1 MVMEHKPQKEAGEKG
16 KKKPQAAQKKA
27 HSQLPSYSL
36 EFKESEKRNSGFGD
50 LGFGYKNR
58 DFRELAQKNVNWLS
72 WLTKKDMLLFLRR
85 QFEAAKGSDAFKSI
99 GAFQNQNEIIKLDEV
114 LRYLEGF
121 LNRRMDN
128 EIPEL
133 ITKSYLRLNKVN
145 LGLKNETEKQVR
157 IALCDS
163 EEVKDVSSD
172 ICRLVFMRGWHGLP
186 YKIRRMMWRVTKWG
200 VEEANFKVENQES
213 VNMNDNVAVD
223 SFEFRRL
230 LDEKKRLLESKERE
244 IARLGRK
251 HSGVKKRYKTE
262 KEIIRRIPKV
272 SLLKKAQDA
281 FASLMSGW
289 GKVRRNTAITT
300 AGARSRYR
308 ATDEQTDY
316 DKVSLF
322 YDEMFARVDEKLD
335 RLIMIRKR
343 RFEDNEYGGIADR
356 PIFKNCIADTARPCE
371 RYIDTLRQIVD
382 KTRELAVP
390 RGFAVAGDG
399 DVNEV
404 LPALKS
410 FSQKALDI
418 IWS

>member
-1 MVMEHKPQKEAGEKG
+1 MEHKSQKEPQKEAGEKG

-36 EFKESEKRNSGFGD
+36 EFKESEKRN
-50 LGFGYKNR
+50 LGLGLGYKDQN
-58 DFRELAQKNVNWLS
+58 FRELAQKNVNWRS

-85 QFEAAKGSDAFKSI
+85 QFEAAKGSDAFKSL
-99 GAFQNQNEIIKLDEV
+99 GTQNQNDVIKLDAA

-133 ITKSYLRLNKVN
+133 ITRSYLGLNRVS
-145 LGLKNETEKQVR
+145 LGLRNETEKQVR
-157 IALCDS
+157 IALRDS

-172 ICRLVFMRGWHGLP
+172 ICRLVFMKGWHGLP
-186 YKIRRMMWRVTKWG
+186 YKIRRMLWRVTKWG

-223 SFEFRRL
+223 SIEFRRL
-230 LDEKKRLLESKERE
+230 LDEKKRLLESKEHE

-262 KEIIRRIPKV
+262 KDIMRRVPKV
-272 SLLKKAQDA
+272 SLLQRAQDA
-281 FASLMSGW
+281 FASLMGC
-289 GKVRRNTAITT
+289 GAKIRRNPEMATE
-300 AGARSRYR
+300 GARSKYR
-308 ATDEQTDY
+308 ATKEQTDY
-316 DKVSLF
+316 DRISLF

-335 RLIMIRKR
+335 LFIMVRKR
-343 RFEDNEYGGIADR
+343 RFEDNEYGGTADR
-356 PIFKNCIADTARPCE
+356 PIFKNCIADAARPCE
-371 RYIDTLRQIVD
+371 RYMDTLRQIVD

-390 RGFAVAGDG
+390 HSFAVAGDG
-399 DVNEV
+399 DANEV
-404 LPALKS
+404 LPALRS
-410 FSQKALDI
+410 FSQKALDV